1 MSSLHRLLPAL
12 AAALLAASAP
22 HVLAQAKTKTL
33 GSGKP
38 QGPLILSRAELREC
52 LALQT
57 RVKTKREEAEQVK
70 EQLEKEKDEL
80 KRSGDELKDKLA
92 VLDRTSQEQVD
103 QYNAQAGER
112 DKRIDAYQAR
122 TATFNAQVDALNAE
136 RESWS
141 KNCENRRYDEKDE
154 LAIKMGK

>member
-22 HVLAQAKTKTL
+22 HVLAQAKTKSL

-38 QGPLILSRAELREC
+38 GPLILSRSELREC
-52 LALQT
+52 LALQA
-57 RVKTKREEAEQVK
+57 RVKTKREEADQVK
-70 EQLEKEKDEL
+70 AQLEKEKDEL
-80 KRSGDELKDKLA
+80 KRSGDELKEKLA
-92 VLDRTSQEQVD
+92 VLDRTSQEQVE

-122 TATFNAQVDALNAE
+122 SDTFNAQVDALNAE